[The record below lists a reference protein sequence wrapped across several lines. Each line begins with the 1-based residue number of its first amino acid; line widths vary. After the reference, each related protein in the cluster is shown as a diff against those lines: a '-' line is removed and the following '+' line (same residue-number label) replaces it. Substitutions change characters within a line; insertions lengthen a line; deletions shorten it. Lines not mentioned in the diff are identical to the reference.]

1 MRGIIIA
8 AGPGSRMGVFT
19 QTRPKCLLRIGTR
32 TLLDRTI
39 ENLRAVGCDEVVLVT
54 GHKAEMI
61 DRADVITVRNDD
73 YANNNILHS
82 LMYARAYLDGPVITM
97 YSDIWVEPHIYRK
110 LLDASGDIVLS
121 VDRDWLP
128 YYEGR
133 TEHPIDEAE
142 NIFVDAA
149 GSVIA
154 AGKAIDRNNQDE
166 FIVGEFLGLW
176 KMGAA
181 GTKIFREAFEE
192 LEKDLDPHQPFGR
205 AREWRKSYITDF
217 IQFLVDQGICVDCSL
232 IERGWAELDTSQDYQ
247 RLPEIA
253 ARQRLETI
261 SAHGGEQ

>member
-8 AGPGSRMGVFT
+8 AGLGSRMGVFT
-19 QTRPKCLLRIGTR
+19 QTRPKCLLPIGNR

-39 ENLRAVGCDEVVLVT
+39 DNLRAAGCDEVVLVT

-61 DRADVITVRNDD
+61 DRADVVTIRNDD
-73 YANNNILHS
+73 YAHNNILHS
-82 LMYARAYLDGPVITM
+82 LMYARSYFDGPVIAM
-97 YSDIWVEPHIYRK
+97 YSDIWVEPHIYRQ
-110 LLDASGDIVLS
+110 LLDAPGDIVLS

-142 NIFVDAA
+142 NIFVDVA
-149 GSVIA
+149 GAVIA
-154 AGKAIDRNNQDE
+154 AGKAMDRKDQDE
-166 FIVGEFLGLW
+166 LLVGEFLGLW
-176 KMGAA
+176 KMEAA
-181 GTKIFREAFEE
+181 GAKIFREIFEE
-192 LEKDLDPHQPFGR
+192 LEKTLDLHQPFGR

-217 IQFLVDQGICVDCSL
+217 IQYLVDRGVCVDCSL

-253 ARQRLETI
+253 ARQRLKTI
-261 SAHGGEQ
+261 SMHGAGQ